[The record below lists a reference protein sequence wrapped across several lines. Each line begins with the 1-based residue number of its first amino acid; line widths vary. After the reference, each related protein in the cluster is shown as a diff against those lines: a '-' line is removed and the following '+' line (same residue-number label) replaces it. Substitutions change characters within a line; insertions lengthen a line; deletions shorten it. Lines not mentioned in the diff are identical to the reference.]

1 MYTQNAAAKLATS
14 GLAWFDGGV
23 NMCLVVI
30 NGRVAAECSATTKG
44 AFCHFGV
51 WYTYDWEAITK

>member
-1 MYTQNAAAKLATS
+1 
-14 GLAWFDGGV
+14 
-23 NMCLVVI
+23 MCLIVI
-30 NGRVAAECSATTKG
+30 NGRAAAKCSVTTKG

>member
-1 MYTQNAAAKLATS
+1 MLSAAKRPFTNGS
-14 GLAWFDGGV
+14 AWFDGGV

-30 NGRVAAECSATTKG
+30 NGRVAAECSAPAKG